1 MITYLFIL
9 ILNMADKIPEQI
21 SEQLCGG
28 EEDEDREYNEWQLQQ
43 SFEKTSPKVLEE
55 NRKFLDEVMTIPT
68 QEMNKETHII
78 QQMNNVHFENTK
90 LQVADHTARYCS
102 SDVPLIN
109 NINKNN
115 DDDDNNE
122 NASPIISSLTQAA
135 TGTSILDHLITN
147 ILVQHV
153 NDPYCNEDNL
163 IQHNIQH
170 V

>member
-1 MITYLFIL
+1 MSNI
-9 ILNMADKIPEQI
+9 N
-21 SEQLCGG
+21 QLCDG
-28 EEDEDREYNEWQLQQ
+28 DENQEYKEWQLQQ
-43 SFEKTSPKVLEE
+43 SFEKTSPKVLDE
-55 NRKFLDEVMTIPT
+55 NKTFLVEVMEIPT
-68 QEMNKETHII
+68 KEMNTETQVI
-78 QQMNNVHFENTK
+78 QQMNNVNFENTK

-122 NASPIISSLTQAA
+122 NVSPIISSLTQAA

-153 NDPYCNEDNL
+153 NDPYCNENNL
-163 IQHNIQH
+163 TQHSIQNNA
-170 V
+170 